1 MNDDFS
7 EKYWLKHVV
16 KRHPSVV
23 NSSTSRIASPAVPQ
37 RKLTSLWTRS
47 YTEVKNDE
55 YAALLANVF
64 VARSLLSSA
73 ASELIFSSI
82 DTNTS
87 INEGKF
93 VMAKLKRLGL

>member
-23 NSSTSRIASPAVPQ
+23 NSATSIIASPALPQ
-37 RKLTSLWTRS
+37 RKLTSLWTRP
-47 YTEVKNDE
+47 YAEVKNDE
-55 YAALLANVF
+55 YAALLAKVF
-64 VARSLLSSA
+64 VARSLASSA
-73 ASELIFSSI
+73 TSELIFSSI

-87 INEGKF
+87 SNEGKF
-93 VMAKLKRLGL
+93 VMAKLVRLGL